1 MEGHPIEGLMSTAM
15 NSIREMIDV
24 NTIIGNPIQSSNS
37 TTIVPVSKVSFG
49 FASGGTEF
57 NSKDN
62 CNKKIS
68 IEKNNN
74 KDSIEKNKEKYPF
87 GGGSGAA
94 VSINPIG
101 FLVIQNDNV
110 KLVPI
115 EHDNAWDKLFDYVP
129 DAINKVNGVV
139 DKLINKKEK
148 EKSENSKND
157 KNNEKISY
165 EIKYD
170 NQGNTVSENVEI
182 EDE

>member
-1 MEGHPIEGLMSTAM
+1 MEGHPIEGLMNTAM

-24 NTIIGNPIQSSNS
+24 NTIIGNPIMGPNGI
-37 TTIVPVSKVSFG
+37 TIVPVSKVSFG

-57 NSKDN
+57 NPKDN

-68 IEKNNN
+68 IEKNN
-74 KDSIEKNKEKYPF
+74 KESIEKGKDKYPF

-101 FLVIQNDNV
+101 FLVMQNDNV

-115 EHDNAWDKLFDYVP
+115 EHDNAWDKLFDYIP
-129 DAINKVNGVV
+129 DAMNKVNCVV
-139 DKLINKKEK
+139 DKLINKKDEK
-148 EKSENSKND
+148 KNENNQSD